1 MKGMST
7 RPEEVARRKE
17 RFVQAYAETGD
28 ATAAA
33 LACGYSQSNAHQQGA
48 IFLRDPT
55 LSVRARELRAAK
67 AKEQGDDF
75 VRQQAKLR
83 FAADGAIKA
92 LEEIAGGPE
101 ADAEGKINLKWANGA
116 QARVMA
122 AVAILDRAGHKP
134 VERVEQRVEFTDV
147 QRELAE
153 IDWEAQ
159 VRRVHAVQ

>member
-1 MKGMST
+1 M
-7 RPEEVARRKE
+7 R
-17 RFVQAYAETGD
+17 AYAETGD

-33 LACGYSQSNAHQQGA
+33 VAAGYSARTAKQQA
-48 IFLRDPT
+48 ARLLTDAD
-55 LSVRARELRAAK
+55 LLARARELRATK

-92 LEEIAGGPE
+92 LEEIAGG
-101 ADAEGKINLKWANGA
+101 AAVDAEGKTNLKWSNGA